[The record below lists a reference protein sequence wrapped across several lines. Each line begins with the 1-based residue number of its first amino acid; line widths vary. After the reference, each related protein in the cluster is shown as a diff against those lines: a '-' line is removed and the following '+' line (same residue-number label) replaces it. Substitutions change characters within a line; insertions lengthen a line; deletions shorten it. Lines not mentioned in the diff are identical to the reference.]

1 MQKRAASQK
10 ALVPSKSKK
19 HMQEIDL
26 TKLTRSKRAL
36 VVEQALEVQPVL
48 AFSNMSL
55 HVASARCVLQPYT
68 SRFLQVPTDVLTW
81 LQSKDA
87 DAEKFFGKLK
97 DRLNR

>member
-1 MQKRAASQK
+1 
-10 ALVPSKSKK
+10 
-19 HMQEIDL
+19 MQEIDL

-48 AFSNMSL
+48 AFSNML
-55 HVASARCVLQPYT
+55 MHVASARRVLQPYA
-68 SRFLQVPTDVLTW
+68 SRFLQVPTDVLPW